1 VRGYPKEDWIV
12 YLMVRELSDRFPE
25 LKMHPEASVGGLP
38 NNKKVDLSICDHAT
52 VELKGPH
59 RVDGDLRIA

>member
-1 VRGYPKEDWIV
+1 
-12 YLMVRELSDRFPE
+12 MVRELSDRFPE